1 MIDDN
6 DAMKESLER
15 ISDVQSKLKDAI
27 APMLETQEKLKT
39 ITSPLTQTLAAYKTS
54 VLFSNPVLEELK
66 QSLRNSALESIKL
79 QLSTPAL
86 DMLKEMNLSLAS
98 SLSDSIKSVLESYSS
113 IADSLRTPALD
124 WLRSFDFSPIT
135 EIIKNLQIDPNI
147 SHRYK
152 ELNEIYLQT
161 MYETK
166 WFPYAGW
173 IADLSLFQEVNE
185 IIASSRGASKNR
197 EKRIDKA
204 ILSYYTNTEIRR
216 IKKAWWNSDLD
227 YCIRKT
233 LSQAIESFLRGEY
246 ALTISCLS
254 TMWEGLIYIKAKD
267 TDTSSRKRQ
276 RMDETKKELKEL
288 VEYNDFELIFS
299 DYFNDFIVSNCNE
312 VKDVIEGVPNRH
324 GVAHSWYRKY
334 PNKKAALNAILLTD
348 FIINLKPI
356 EKAEEKDNG

>member
-27 APMLETQEKLKT
+27 APMLETQEKLKA

-79 QLSTPAL
+79 QFSTPAL

-98 SLSDSIKSVLESYSS
+98 SISDSIKSVLESYST

-185 IIASSRGASKNR
+185 IIATSRGVSKNR

-204 ILSYYTNTEIRR
+204 ILSYYTNTEIRS

-233 LSQAIESFLRGEY
+233 LSQAIESYLRGEY

-288 VEYNDFELIFS
+288 IEYNDYELIFS
-299 DYFNDFIVSNCNE
+299 DYFNKFIVSDCNE

-356 EKAEEKDNG
+356 EQAEEKDNG